1 MRFLSDLHGAMKEGA
16 VRRIRPE
23 DPDRQRDFTPLDWV
37 KIREPEILAVQIG
50 HNHGLL
56 SVGFSAEDKGI
67 TNGDP
72 IHGGYFEQRQKLA
85 DGPATVQ
92 TILVT
97 MLPKVGATANLKP
110 RGDEPVNG
118 YAPFCEPVLSTH
130 TTVFLGLRLR
140 EIDQEM
146 SHCT

>member
-1 MRFLSDLHGAMKEGA
+1 MKEGA
-16 VRRIRPE
+16 VHRIRPE

-85 DGPATVQ
+85 DGLAALPATVQ

-97 MLPKVGATANLKP
+97 MLPKVGATVISSRAATSRQWL
-110 RGDEPVNG
+110 RTFLRAG
-118 YAPFCEPVLSTH
+118 PFHPHHCLSR
-130 TTVFLGLRLR
+130 TTVAR
-140 EIDQEM
+140 D
-146 SHCT
+146 